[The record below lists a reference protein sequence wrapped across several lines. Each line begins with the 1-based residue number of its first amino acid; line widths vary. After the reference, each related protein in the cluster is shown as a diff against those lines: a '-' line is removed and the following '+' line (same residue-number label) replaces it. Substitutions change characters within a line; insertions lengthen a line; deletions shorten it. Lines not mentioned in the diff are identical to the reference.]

1 MARLPRLTL
10 AGHLHHVIQ
19 RGNNG
24 QTIFA
29 NSEDYEAMLDI
40 LDRHARTHRVAIH
53 AFVLMGDH
61 FHLLMTPADSQGL
74 ALLMQSVGRS
84 YVRYFNG
91 KYLRSGTLWDG
102 RYRSTV
108 IQAEGYLL
116 AGMVFL
122 DLNPVR
128 AGLVTA
134 PADYPWSSHSHY
146 AGVRHQKL
154 LTPHAL
160 VWSLGNTPFAREA
173 VYRALVT
180 EEVSLQCQ
188 KELTDA
194 VQRGW
199 ALGDAAFLELLQHST
214 TRRVTKARRGRPAT
228 KVRSHV

>member
-29 NSEDYEAMLDI
+29 NGEDFEAMLEM
-40 LDRHARTHRVAIH
+40 LDRHARAHSVAIH
-53 AFVLMGDH
+53 AFVLTGED
-61 FHLLMTPADSQGL
+61 FHLLATPVDPKGI

-91 KYLRSGTLWDG
+91 KYRRSGTLWDG

-108 IQAEGYLL
+108 MQAEGYLL

-122 DLNPVR
+122 DLIPVR

-134 PADYPWSSHSHY
+134 PADYPWSSHRHY
-146 AGVRHQKL
+146 AGVQHQKL

-160 VWSLGNTPFAREA
+160 AWSLGNTPFAREA
-173 VYRALVT
+173 VYRALVS
-180 EEVSLQCQ
+180 EDVSPQCQ
-188 KELTDA
+188 TELTDA
-194 VQRGW
+194 VHRGW
-199 ALGDAAFLELLQHST
+199 ALGDAAYLELLQNST
-214 TRRVTKARRGRPAT
+214 TRRVAKARRGRPAT
-228 KVRSHV
+228 KVRS